1 MGDPQQNVPK
11 EEKATKETTT
21 ETKETETK
29 ETEKKEQDKN
39 DKKSKAEKKAEKK
52 AKDIADYNKTTA
64 WLAVDTY
71 CRNTKGWNATDFSKD
86 RVIVKDSQYYVY
98 VTRNM
103 IDGSE
108 GTFLYI
114 LKPYGKPDSEG
125 RYDQY
130 TMVEEKGQVFEYI
143 K

>member
-1 MGDPQQNVPK
+1 MGEPQQTVPQ
-11 EEKATKETTT
+11 ENEKATEEATT
-21 ETKETETK
+21 ETTEKETETK
-29 ETEKKEQDKN
+29 EV
-39 DKKSKAEKKAEKK
+39 KKSKAEKKAEKK
-52 AKDIADYNKTTA
+52 AKEIADYNKTTA

-114 LKPYGKPDSEG
+114 LKPYGEPDNEG

-130 TMVEEKGQVFEYI
+130 TMVKEEGQVFEYI